1 MRVKTSVSKNACSY
15 YIIKDV
21 STPKGGRTT
30 VIVEKLGTHEELL
43 EKLGGGDPMTYA
55 KKRAQELTKLEK
67 ESKVDVSLEF
77 SSYKKIPFQK
87 RYVYN
92 ASYLFLQKI
101 YHEIGLHRIT
111 SKISK
116 NYSFKYDLDSI
127 LSRLIY
133 TRILEPSSKKSSL
146 EASKKLIEQ
155 PNFELHQMYR
165 ALEVLC
171 KEKEMIQAEVYKN
184 SLKSVKRNTNILY
197 YDCTNFFFE
206 ISEEDDFRK
215 YGVSKENRPNPIV
228 QFGMFLDGSG
238 IPLAFDIAPGNTSE
252 QKMLRPLEQQI
263 LKDFE
268 VSKFIVCTDAG
279 LSSADNK
286 AFNDKA
292 GRGYIITQPLKKLKG
307 HLKEWALA
315 NIGWHLSGSKKQ
327 FDISK
332 VSDEEHGESIFY
344 KERWIKENGIE
355 ERLIVTYSPKYRIYQ
370 EKLRERQITRAIRK
384 MGSGHADR
392 KRNTDPARFIK
403 TLHCTENG
411 EVADRSVLSLDE
423 DKILSE
429 MDYDGLYAVC
439 TNLEGDVSD
448 ILKVTKRRWEI
459 EESFC
464 IMKSELNARPV
475 YLSAKE
481 RITAHFLTCF
491 LSLLIFRILEKKLEE
506 KYTCCEI
513 FDTMRDMNV
522 KEENTGDYTPA
533 FTRTELTDALFDL
546 FGFDLSMEVTTNQKM
561 KEILKESKRR

>member
-1 MRVKTSVSKNACSY
+1 MRVNTSKSKNSCSY

-21 STPKGGRTT
+21 STPKGGKTT
-30 VIVEKLGTHEELL
+30 VIVEKLGTHEELVK
-43 EKLGGGDPMTYA
+43 KLGGQDPMTYA
-55 KKRAQELTKLEK
+55 KKRAEELTRLEK
-67 ESKVDVSLEF
+67 ESKVDVTLPF
-77 SSYKKIPFQK
+77 SSYKKIPFEK
-87 RYVYN
+87 RSVYN

-101 YHEIGLHRIT
+101 YHEVGLHKIA

-133 TRILEPSSKKSSL
+133 TRILEPSSKKSSF

-184 SLKSVKRNTNILY
+184 SLKAVKRNTNILY

-206 ISEEDDFRK
+206 INKEDDFRK
-215 YGVSKENRPNPIV
+215 YGVSKEHRPNPIV

-238 IPLAFDIAPGNTSE
+238 IPLAFNIAPGNTSE

-268 VSKFIVCTDAG
+268 VSRFIVCTDAG

-292 GRGYIITQPLKKLKG
+292 DRGYIITQSLKKLKG
-307 HLKEWALA
+307 HLKDWVLA
-315 NIGWHLSGSKKQ
+315 STGWHIAGSRKK

-332 VSDEEHGESIFY
+332 VSDEEYGESTFY

-370 EKLRERQITRAIRK
+370 EKLRERQIARALKK
-384 MGSGHADR
+384 MGSGCIER

-403 TLHCTENG
+403 IAHCTENG
-411 EVADRSVLSLDE
+411 EVADRNVLSLDE

-429 MDYDGLYAVC
+429 MDYDGLYAVS

-448 ILKVTKRRWEI
+448 ILKITKRRWEI

-475 YLSAKE
+475 YLSVEE

-491 LSLLIFRILEKKLEE
+491 LSLLVFRILEKKLGE
-506 KYTCCEI
+506 KHTCYEI
-513 FDTMRDMNV
+513 LDTLREMNV
-522 KEENTGDYTPA
+522 REERTGDYTPA
-533 FTRTELTDALFDL
+533 FTRTELTDDLFAL
-546 FGFDLSMEVTTNQKM
+546 FGFDLSMEATTNQKM
-561 KEILKESKRR
+561 KEILKESKRK